1 MKKFMVWMM
10 GLMVPT
16 LMCAHTLLLHVSDN
30 DDDTISIKGEFSTGE
45 GAPGALVKLQALGSQ
60 EILLQ
65 QRLPDSSELVLSIP
79 KVPYEVILD
88 GGPGHQI
95 SRKGIAPKAGFKKTA
110 TKNESASPTKAMS
123 QSVPLALSVCLG
135 LAFVLLGG
143 TLFISIYNTNRLLK
157 KLNSAKS

>member
-1 MKKFMVWMM
+1 MKKFMVWVMVV
-10 GLMVPT
+10 MVPT

-45 GAPGALVKLQALGSQ
+45 GASGALVKLQALGSQ

-88 GGPGHQI
+88 GGPGHQV
-95 SRKGIAPKAGFKKTA
+95 SRKGIAPKDGFEKTA
-110 TKNESASPTKAMS
+110 IKNEPASPAKAMS

-135 LAFVLLGG
+135 LAFVLL
-143 TLFISIYNTNRLLK
+143 LSLIHI
-157 KLNSAKS
+157 